1 MALVTQWHNNG
12 DKTGSTPSVVAGA
25 AVWLTVKD
33 DASIDVGI
41 EDIAEAAGCAVA
53 TLRAVAAKDS

>member
-1 MALVTQWHNNG
+1 MLVSCSCHACAHI
-12 DKTGSTPSVVAGA
+12 AGA

-33 DASIDVGI
+33 DASIKVGI
-41 EDIAEAAGCAVA
+41 EGIAEAAGCAVA